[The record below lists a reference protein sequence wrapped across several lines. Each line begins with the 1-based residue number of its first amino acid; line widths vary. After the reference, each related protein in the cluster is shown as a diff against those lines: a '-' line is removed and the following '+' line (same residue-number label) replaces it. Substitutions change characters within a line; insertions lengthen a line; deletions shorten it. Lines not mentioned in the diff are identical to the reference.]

1 MLKLLLAWALAQ
13 AQPAEL
19 PLPPPPEAPAPL
31 RYLPVRVDAQV
42 AAADSIPADARAGDM
57 LVSIVDGQ
65 TLRVAVT
72 VRHDELE
79 HVNAADIRAWRAED
93 DLQIVIPLVS
103 NTATPFEPR
112 CCITHS
118 QADLMLTLPA
128 GLPTQVTVRT
138 ERPQL
143 HVIGEQ
149 RLVPQH

>member
-1 MLKLLLAWALAQ
+1 MLNLLLAWALAQ
-13 AQPAEL
+13 AQPGQP
-19 PLPPPPEAPAPL
+19 PLPAPPEVQAPL
-31 RYLPVRVDAQV
+31 RYLPIRVDARV
-42 AAADSIPADARAGDM
+42 APAESIPADARAGDM

-79 HVNAADIRAWRAED
+79 SVNAAAIRAWRAED

-103 NTATPFEPR
+103 NAATPFEPR
-112 CCITHS
+112 CCAAYS

-128 GLPTQVTVRT
+128 GLPVKVTVRT

>member
-1 MLKLLLAWALAQ
+1 MLKLLLAWAFAQ

-42 AAADSIPADARAGDM
+42 AAADARAGDM

-79 HVNAADIRAWRAED
+79 RVNAADIRAWRADD

-112 CCITHS
+112 CCIAYS

-128 GLPTQVTVRT
+128 GLPTHVTVRA

-143 HVIGEQ
+143 HLVGEQ